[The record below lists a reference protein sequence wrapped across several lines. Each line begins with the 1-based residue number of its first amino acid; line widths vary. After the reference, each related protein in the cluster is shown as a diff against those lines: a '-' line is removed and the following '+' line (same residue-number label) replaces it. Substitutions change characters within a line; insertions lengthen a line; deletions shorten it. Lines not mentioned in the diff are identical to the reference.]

1 MYVIN
6 PPPASQDLQPTASSY
21 VAARHSESIELEQQ
35 QQQQQ
40 HKEILSQI
48 LTKCN
53 ADMSDQVANFSCP
66 DEKTPPRSAAVPVKE
81 EAKSPASSSPAAT
94 PAPSSSPC
102 SEVGSGHGAKPTPA
116 VAGSSP
122 KEATSAPAGECKT
135 GRRTDGEIRS
145 PLPTLKRSPSLDGSP
160 LSSASSSN
168 AASLSPSSL
177 DGPAKSTPPKSE
189 PMAEPVQSLAVA
201 SPVSSNFSS
210 VVHPKER
217 ALKSIAAAAASNERN
232 NATNGG
238 SSSSSS
244 TPAKPA
250 SKAGAVNAGGRAVLN
265 GTGPSATGTG
275 TTAHGGRLQFFK
287 DGKFILE
294 LARAREG
301 EKTSWISVPRKTY
314 WPPTV
319 SSTSANFHKHESST
333 SLSFSD
339 DNSSIQSSPW
349 QRDHCWKQANPRP
362 NISKELSLY
371 YFRPLKA
378 RGHLTHDTRSWC
390 RRKRRRPYDSHLPLE
405 IKSKPQAQK
414 TTTVENGNA
423 KKDDSEHKEAQSA
436 TGQDGETTENLR
448 DKCNGTTL
456 MDTSEGTTAAGE
468 NNAKKRKGT
477 KQDEPMVGDDDHK
490 QSNGHHPPANGGTH
504 CRPPRCKRPE
514 GKDLASIIKTLVEHQ
529 QTKSINAP
537 GASAG
542 AGTAIGPFRLGTIP
556 ERGNSTSSTS
566 FRSSVFASSAAS
578 QHVSPR
584 KRILR
589 EMEKVSLDDAGS
601 CGTSSTKRSRPKAGS
616 AAGTPV
622 IVTATTAT
630 PLSTLTTNGTGS
642 PLNGGPS
649 SGSNSSSS
657 SSNSNSK
664 TNGHLNGSGSI
675 ANGTTGAGGKQP
687 INGAGSGISP
697 VTNAAPPVPAPVSRP
712 FSSYSI
718 TSLLGHNTSS
728 SGETSSSA
736 NFSPADAMQRKTDVS
751 VASVTSTASH
761 NLYHHPQHPLSPH
774 HQYQGSLYLGKEP
787 LAVGSKS
794 PVMAES
800 LNHAHY
806 QGQLGST
813 RYGYGVKKRSPSYGG
828 GGGTAASPGAN
839 SGGSSVDPC
848 GNTIRSPDLSPS
860 PEHHHQQQPQHQHQ
874 HQQQHQQQQSHT
886 SAQHSHHGLHHTS
899 GSASSGGF
907 SRYRQHPYGGSPSS
921 YSSAPSSSRFS
932 PSPSTNDSATTP
944 PYSGSVAGAATG
956 GARSAI
962 SYRPGYQ
969 LGGSSSQGHSPPTSN
984 GSPQHY
990 SRASPL
996 NFGRGTQQSP
1006 PPPLGS
1012 QHHNRTAG
1020 TSSSPR
1026 ASPSSGGGGVTTSH
1040 ASTPTSA
1047 MASLTTGAS
1056 LGTTIRTVP
1065 KKTAALRQPF
1075 SGGHSPSS
1083 SSPSR
1088 ERSNSNA
1095 SSSSHKKD
1103 LHPEGSDSV
1112 DGASLNHYGTT
1123 PSSPAGVIRP
1133 NTVIASPTAHHPVP
1147 NAFYPLYQAT
1157 QLGAPSSSSL
1167 MNAAAVAAATSS
1179 VPFHPAT
1186 LTYYQQMY
1194 TAATMAAYRTPL
1206 WMHYPGLPGVAP
1218 HGPPHGPPH
1227 MIQPHHQAPPPSS
1240 VAPNISSADRRLI
1253 DRSPPTPPP
1262 PPPQP
1267 ASGSSITDPAESQR
1281 LQHSILATPSSTAAL
1296 NYSVTALSSSS
1307 RDIINGGSAFTSPS
1321 GSSWP
1326 TDAVGYQHHPDH
1338 SARST
1343 AAVSG
1348 IASATAKDE
1357 TSNDVPL
1364 NLSKH

>member
-1 MYVIN
+1 MQMSAKTNEMTYCVC
-6 PPPASQDLQPTASSY
+6 
-21 VAARHSESIELEQQ
+21 AAKLDEGCRLWEQSE
-35 QQQQQ
+35 
-40 HKEILSQI
+40 
-48 LTKCN
+48 
-53 ADMSDQVANFSCP
+53 
-66 DEKTPPRSAAVPVKE
+66 
-81 EAKSPASSSPAAT
+81 
-94 PAPSSSPC
+94 
-102 SEVGSGHGAKPTPA
+102 G
-116 VAGSSP
+116 
-122 KEATSAPAGECKT
+122 
-135 GRRTDGEIRS
+135 
-145 PLPTLKRSPSLDGSP
+145 
-160 LSSASSSN
+160 
-168 AASLSPSSL
+168 
-177 DGPAKSTPPKSE
+177 
-189 PMAEPVQSLAVA
+189 
-201 SPVSSNFSS
+201 
-210 VVHPKER
+210 VV
-217 ALKSIAAAAASNERN
+217 
-232 NATNGG
+232 
-238 SSSSSS
+238 
-244 TPAKPA
+244 
-250 SKAGAVNAGGRAVLN
+250 
-265 GTGPSATGTG
+265 
-275 TTAHGGRLQFFK
+275 
-287 DGKFILE
+287 
-294 LARAREG
+294 
-301 EKTSWISVPRKTY
+301 
-314 WPPTV
+314 
-319 SSTSANFHKHESST
+319 
-333 SLSFSD
+333 SD

-378 RGHLTHDTRSWC
+378 RGHLTHDRRSWC

-423 KKDDSEHKEAQSA
+423 KKDDSDHKEAQSA
-436 TGQDGETTENLR
+436 TGQEDGETTENLR
-448 DKCNGTTL
+448 DKCNGTTP
-456 MDTSEGTTAAGE
+456 MDTSEETTAAGE
-468 NNAKKRKGT
+468 NNVKKRKGT
-477 KQDEPMVGDDDHK
+477 KQDGPMVEDDDHK

-504 CRPPRCKRPE
+504 CRPSRCKRPE

-542 AGTAIGPFRLGTIP
+542 A
-556 ERGNSTSSTS
+556 
-566 FRSSVFASSAAS
+566 
-578 QHVSPR
+578 
-584 KRILR
+584 
-589 EMEKVSLDDAGS
+589 
-601 CGTSSTKRSRPKAGS
+601 
-616 AAGTPV
+616 
-622 IVTATTAT
+622 
-630 PLSTLTTNGTGS
+630 
-642 PLNGGPS
+642 
-649 SGSNSSSS
+649 
-657 SSNSNSK
+657 
-664 TNGHLNGSGSI
+664 
-675 ANGTTGAGGKQP
+675 
-687 INGAGSGISP
+687 
-697 VTNAAPPVPAPVSRP
+697 VPAPVSRP

-736 NFSPADAMQRKTDVS
+736 NFSPSDAMQRKTDVS

-761 NLYHHPQHPLSPH
+761 HLYHHPQHPLSPH

-794 PVMAES
+794 PIMAES
-800 LNHAHY
+800 INHAHY

-813 RYGYGVKKRSPSYGG
+813 R
-828 GGGTAASPGAN
+828 
-839 SGGSSVDPC
+839 
-848 GNTIRSPDLSPS
+848 
-860 PEHHHQQQPQHQHQ
+860 
-874 HQQQHQQQQSHT
+874 
-886 SAQHSHHGLHHTS
+886 
-899 GSASSGGF
+899 
-907 SRYRQHPYGGSPSS
+907 
-921 YSSAPSSSRFS
+921 
-932 PSPSTNDSATTP
+932 
-944 PYSGSVAGAATG
+944 
-956 GARSAI
+956 
-962 SYRPGYQ
+962 
-969 LGGSSSQGHSPPTSN
+969 N

-996 NFGRGTQQSP
+996 NFGRGTQLSP

-1047 MASLTTGAS
+1047 MASLTTGTS
-1056 LGTTIRTVP
+1056 PGSTIRTVP

-1147 NAFYPLYQAT
+1147 NAFYPLYQAA

-1218 HGPPHGPPH
+1218 HGPPH

-1253 DRSPPTPPP
+1253 DRSPPSPPP

>member
-1 MYVIN
+1 
-6 PPPASQDLQPTASSY
+6 
-21 VAARHSESIELEQQ
+21 
-35 QQQQQ
+35 
-40 HKEILSQI
+40 
-48 LTKCN
+48 
-53 ADMSDQVANFSCP
+53 
-66 DEKTPPRSAAVPVKE
+66 
-81 EAKSPASSSPAAT
+81 
-94 PAPSSSPC
+94 
-102 SEVGSGHGAKPTPA
+102 
-116 VAGSSP
+116 
-122 KEATSAPAGECKT
+122 
-135 GRRTDGEIRS
+135 
-145 PLPTLKRSPSLDGSP
+145 
-160 LSSASSSN
+160 
-168 AASLSPSSL
+168 
-177 DGPAKSTPPKSE
+177 
-189 PMAEPVQSLAVA
+189 
-201 SPVSSNFSS
+201 
-210 VVHPKER
+210 
-217 ALKSIAAAAASNERN
+217 
-232 NATNGG
+232 
-238 SSSSSS
+238 
-244 TPAKPA
+244 
-250 SKAGAVNAGGRAVLN
+250 
-265 GTGPSATGTG
+265 
-275 TTAHGGRLQFFK
+275 
-287 DGKFILE
+287 
-294 LARAREG
+294 
-301 EKTSWISVPRKTY
+301 
-314 WPPTV
+314 
-319 SSTSANFHKHESST
+319 
-333 SLSFSD
+333 SD

-477 KQDEPMVGDDDHK
+477 KQDEPM
-490 QSNGHHPPANGGTH
+490 
-504 CRPPRCKRPE
+504 
-514 GKDLASIIKTLVEHQ
+514 
-529 QTKSINAP
+529 
-537 GASAG
+537 
-542 AGTAIGPFRLGTIP
+542 
-556 ERGNSTSSTS
+556 
-566 FRSSVFASSAAS
+566 
-578 QHVSPR
+578 
-584 KRILR
+584 
-589 EMEKVSLDDAGS
+589 
-601 CGTSSTKRSRPKAGS
+601 
-616 AAGTPV
+616 
-622 IVTATTAT
+622 
-630 PLSTLTTNGTGS
+630 
-642 PLNGGPS
+642 
-649 SGSNSSSS
+649 
-657 SSNSNSK
+657 
-664 TNGHLNGSGSI
+664 
-675 ANGTTGAGGKQP
+675 
-687 INGAGSGISP
+687 
-697 VTNAAPPVPAPVSRP
+697 
-712 FSSYSI
+712 
-718 TSLLGHNTSS
+718 
-728 SGETSSSA
+728 
-736 NFSPADAMQRKTDVS
+736 
-751 VASVTSTASH
+751 
-761 NLYHHPQHPLSPH
+761 HPLSPH

-813 RYGYGVKKRSPSYGG
+813 R
-828 GGGTAASPGAN
+828 
-839 SGGSSVDPC
+839 
-848 GNTIRSPDLSPS
+848 
-860 PEHHHQQQPQHQHQ
+860 
-874 HQQQHQQQQSHT
+874 
-886 SAQHSHHGLHHTS
+886 
-899 GSASSGGF
+899 
-907 SRYRQHPYGGSPSS
+907 
-921 YSSAPSSSRFS
+921 
-932 PSPSTNDSATTP
+932 
-944 PYSGSVAGAATG
+944 
-956 GARSAI
+956 
-962 SYRPGYQ
+962 
-969 LGGSSSQGHSPPTSN
+969 N

>member
-1 MYVIN
+1 MTVMMMMMMMM
-6 PPPASQDLQPTASSY
+6 TANKQMLAG
-21 VAARHSESIELEQQ
+21 VQLWCAAMQTVNALSCAYFYSKRHST
-35 QQQQQ
+35 
-40 HKEILSQI
+40 LS
-48 LTKCN
+48 
-53 ADMSDQVANFSCP
+53 
-66 DEKTPPRSAAVPVKE
+66 
-81 EAKSPASSSPAAT
+81 
-94 PAPSSSPC
+94 
-102 SEVGSGHGAKPTPA
+102 H
-116 VAGSSP
+116 
-122 KEATSAPAGECKT
+122 
-135 GRRTDGEIRS
+135 
-145 PLPTLKRSPSLDGSP
+145 
-160 LSSASSSN
+160 
-168 AASLSPSSL
+168 
-177 DGPAKSTPPKSE
+177 
-189 PMAEPVQSLAVA
+189 
-201 SPVSSNFSS
+201 
-210 VVHPKER
+210 
-217 ALKSIAAAAASNERN
+217 
-232 NATNGG
+232 
-238 SSSSSS
+238 
-244 TPAKPA
+244 
-250 SKAGAVNAGGRAVLN
+250 
-265 GTGPSATGTG
+265 
-275 TTAHGGRLQFFK
+275 
-287 DGKFILE
+287 GKFILE

-378 RGHLTHDTRSWC
+378 RGHLTHDRRSWC
-390 RRKRRRPYDSHLPLE
+390 RRKRRRPYDSHLPPE

-414 TTTVENGNA
+414 TTTVENGKA
-423 KKDDSEHKEAQSA
+423 KKDDSDHKEAQSA
-436 TGQDGETTENLR
+436 TGQDDGETTENLR
-448 DKCNGTTL
+448 DKCNGTTP
-456 MDTSEGTTAAGE
+456 MDTSEETTAAGE
-468 NNAKKRKGT
+468 NNVKKRKGT
-477 KQDEPMVGDDDHK
+477 KQDGPVVEDDAHK

-504 CRPPRCKRPE
+504 CRPPRCKRPQ

-529 QTKSINAP
+529 QTKSINTP

-589 EMEKVSLDDAGS
+589 ELEKVSLDDAGS
-601 CGTSSTKRSRPKAGS
+601 SGTSSTKRSRPKAGS
-616 AAGTPV
+616 AA
-622 IVTATTAT
+622 
-630 PLSTLTTNGTGS
+630 
-642 PLNGGPS
+642 
-649 SGSNSSSS
+649 
-657 SSNSNSK
+657 
-664 TNGHLNGSGSI
+664 
-675 ANGTTGAGGKQP
+675 
-687 INGAGSGISP
+687 
-697 VTNAAPPVPAPVSRP
+697 VPAPVSRP

-728 SGETSSSA
+728 GGETSSSA
-736 NFSPADAMQRKTDVS
+736 NFSPSDAMQRKTDVS

-761 NLYHHPQHPLSPH
+761 HLYHHPQHPLSPH

-787 LAVGSKS
+787 LTVGSKS

-800 LNHAHY
+800 INHAHY

-813 RYGYGVKKRSPSYGG
+813 RYGYGAKKRSPSYGG
-828 GGGTAASPGAN
+828 TAASPGAT

-860 PEHHHQQQPQHQHQ
+860 PEHHHHQQPQHQNQ
-874 HQQQHQQQQSHT
+874 HQQQQQSHT
-886 SAQHSHHGLHHTS
+886 SAQHTHHGLHHTP

-944 PYSGSVAGAATG
+944 PYSGSVAGAAAG

-996 NFGRGTQQSP
+996 NFGRGTQLSP

-1056 LGTTIRTVP
+1056 PGTTIRTVP

-1147 NAFYPLYQAT
+1147 NAFYPLYQAA

-1218 HGPPHGPPH
+1218 HGPPHGSPH